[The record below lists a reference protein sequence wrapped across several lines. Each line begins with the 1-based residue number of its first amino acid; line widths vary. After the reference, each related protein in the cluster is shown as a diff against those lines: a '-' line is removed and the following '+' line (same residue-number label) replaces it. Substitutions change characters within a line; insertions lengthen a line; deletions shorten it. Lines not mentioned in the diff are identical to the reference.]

1 MSYTA
6 ISVEETC
13 TVEDVLF
20 GANDIEA
27 AILVDG
33 GYAVLITGCL
43 FQHNGVAVLFLD
55 GYQTQISHNMFS
67 GQNTSIRLDENA
79 SVDTLVITDNRFQVN
94 TLLDGNGVYLGG
106 LLFADNQGYGG
117 DVVGLVGDYITVQD
131 NRWIGGGDIIVD
143 GSFIYLQIT
152 GNSTDG
158 SIMVSGYPDES
169 GGRGGLIGLNQIQGG
184 HIEVHDFHFMDVID
198 NLVLYPDDACIIIAG
213 ACEDITVRGNH
224 LDDPGASSPSA
235 VGVDIQDSTVVDTWV
250 VLNRFGPGLATAI
263 SDSGTN
269 TSTSVSVGSA
279 GDNYD
284 AT

>member
-13 TVEDVLF
+13 TVEDVFF
-20 GANDIEA
+20 GANDIET

-33 GYAVLITGCL
+33 GYAVLISGCL
-43 FQHNGVAVLFLD
+43 FQHTGVAVLFLD
-55 GYQTQISHNMFS
+55 GYQAQISHNMFS

-79 SVDTLVITDNRFQVN
+79 SVDTLVITDNRFEVN

-106 LLFADNQGYGG
+106 LLLADNQGYGG

-143 GSFIYLQIT
+143 DSFIYLQIT

-158 SIMVSGYPDES
+158 SIIAT
-169 GGRGGLIGLNQIQGG
+169 GGRGGLIGLNQTQGG
-184 HIEVHDFHFMDVID
+184 HIEVHDFDFMDVID

-213 ACEDITVRGNH
+213 VCEDITVRGNH